1 MIDGSLVS
9 KAYRDTYTTPTFWF
23 SYLILPD
30 DPVIAIAID
39 LWMFTYLPNL
49 SFMGFIGDGLSSP
62 DLTISS
68 SLTFLANSIY

>member
-9 KAYRDTYTTPTFWF
+9 KVYRDTYTTPTFWL

-30 DPVIAIAID
+30 DPVIAVAID
-39 LWMFTYLPNL
+39 LWMFTYLL
-49 SFMGFIGDGLSSP
+49 KFHGVIGDGLSSP

-68 SLTFLANSIY
+68 LTFLTNSIN